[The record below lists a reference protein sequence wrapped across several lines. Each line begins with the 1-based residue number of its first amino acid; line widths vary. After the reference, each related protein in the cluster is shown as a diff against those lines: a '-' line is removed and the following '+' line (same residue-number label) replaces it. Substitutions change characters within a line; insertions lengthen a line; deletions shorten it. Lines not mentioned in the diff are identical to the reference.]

1 MTQDNFYTLLPSNS
15 DSSGTPS
22 KYRVNYI
29 DPINLS
35 NYSEW
40 EVGLMEMSFVDA
52 IKTIT
57 DETIDITSYGTLSDG
72 NDSALTLHDLN
83 NVQQLQDAFT
93 ESGFDSYFNLDLN
106 GKYVKITIKMTPDMK
121 IVGLRLSGGLAY
133 LLGYELTPIQL
144 FDLQNQTFVIMNAQ
158 SRDGIRAFATE
169 EAVLKFN
176 ENNEAV
182 ATIEFNLARF
192 VEIRKDELYS
202 WRHQYL
208 PVIIE
213 NITFVNKHFTTR
225 EQLVKSLNND
235 TVQNYGFKFE
245 LDPIQ
250 NVLTL
255 SGEPLQATTGNILY
269 LTGKIAEILG
279 FRKEIKLQRQLDEE
293 VRVTAE
299 FPPDLRR
306 SIYSIYV
313 YCSICEP
320 VLVGT
325 RRVPLL
331 RSVSFNTGKYGE
343 TISVL
348 YSTPVYVSVNAK
360 YINNIEVELRDDMGE
375 LIPFVEGKTSLLLH
389 FRRRL

>member
-15 DSSGTPS
+15 DASGTPS

-52 IKTIT
+52 IQTIK
-57 DETIDITSYGTLSDG
+57 DETIDFISYGTLSDG
-72 NDSALTLHDLN
+72 IDNALNLHHLN
-83 NVQQLQDAFT
+83 NVQQLHDAFIA
-93 ESGFDSYFNLDLN
+93 SGFDGYFNLDLK
-106 GKYVKITIKMTPDMK
+106 GKYAKITSKMAQNMK
-121 IVGLRLSGGLAY
+121 IKGVRLSGGLAY

-144 FDLQNQTFVIMNAQ
+144 LDMQNQTFVIFNAQ
-158 SRDGIRAFATE
+158 SKDGIRAFATD
-169 EAVLKFN
+169 EAVLKFD

-182 ATIEFNLARF
+182 ATTEFNLARF
-192 VEIRKDELYS
+192 AEIRRNEVYS
-202 WRHQYL
+202 WRHLYL
-208 PVIIE
+208 PVTTESIH
-213 NITFVNKHFTTR
+213 FVNKHFTTS

-235 TVQNYGFKFE
+235 TMKNYGYKFE
-245 LDPIQ
+245 LDPVQ

-255 SGEPLQATTGNILY
+255 SGEPSQVPSEDALY

-279 FRKEIKLQRQLDEE
+279 FRKEIRLQRQMDKE
-293 VRVTAE
+293 VRVTAQ

-325 RRVPLL
+325 KRVPLL